1 MRLLPEG
8 TDEISAN
15 YRWGVEWR
23 LRMIEEV
30 VCAPQGSRTGGPGM
44 EESMERA
51 RRAAQRGD
59 TEAEDTAFLD
69 GMTAEVREGW
79 KDFRERRL
87 LADLYRRAALRRQ
100 KGRPRDSI
108 ARHHSRRPTHEE
120 GLRIARAMLA
130 DIAAATRFDFAWE
143 SEAVSIVLADQ
154 WASLDGK
161 RRRAALSV
169 YIDYSK
175 SSRVY
180 FDAVRRIG
188 EKSHNQGE
196 PIPRPLAR
204 WRAEVARGS
213 LQPPARK
220 PLPPHRPAEPEQP
233 RREVKIRIAI
243 EVLRSVGVPPMGT
256 PVSGCGFVAEA
267 LDIPEGTVTRIWKRP
282 FELMM
287 RQQMKATAERNGPF
301 HTH

>member
-1 MRLLPEG
+1 MRL
-8 TDEISAN
+8 
-15 YRWGVEWR
+15 R
-23 LRMIEEV
+23 LIEEV
-30 VCAPQGSRTGGPGM
+30 VCAPQASGPGEPDR
-44 EESMERA
+44 EEAEERLLRA
-51 RRAAQRGD
+51 VERRD
-59 TEAEDTAFLD
+59 TEAENAAFVD
-69 GMTAEVREGW
+69 RMRAEVREGW
-79 KDFRERRL
+79 KDFPERRL

-100 KGRPRDSI
+100 KGRPRDSMS
-108 ARHHSRRPTHEE
+108 RHNSRRPTHEA
-120 GLRIARAMLA
+120 GLRIASALVA
-130 DIAAATRFDFAWE
+130 GIAAAARFDFAWE

-169 YIDYSK
+169 YINYSK

-180 FDAVRRIG
+180 FDAVRRTG

-204 WRAEVARGS
+204 WRAEAADGLRR
-213 LQPPARK
+213 PPARN
-220 PLPPHRPAEPEQP
+220 PLPPHRPAKPAQL
-233 RREVKIRIAI
+233 REVKIRIAI

-282 FELMM
+282 FEAVL
-287 RQQMKATAERNGPF
+287 RQQMKATAGRNGPF
-301 HTH
+301 HTTEA